1 MMTSAHTKSGKALVV
16 DYGGVLTN
24 PVEETIVHFATKM
37 GFTPPQ
43 FIESLVKA
51 SNVPGESIM
60 GDLERG
66 VITEAEFTQRISK
79 ELAVIT
85 GVDRDMGDF
94 RDVWFAGRRPNSEFL
109 DYLAGL
115 KSEGYALALLSNNVK
130 EWEPHWRSIV
140 PDGLFD
146 ITVISADEGMRK
158 PELAMFELT
167 VERLSL
173 EPQNCLFVDDDIAN
187 GEAAQKLGMAFHRFT
202 DTESTVLAIDSWFE
216 RTV

>member
-1 MMTSAHTKSGKALVV
+1 MMTSAHVKSGKALVV

-37 GFTPPQ
+37 GFTPQQ

-51 SNVPGESIM
+51 SNVPGETIM

-66 VITEAEFTQRISK
+66 VISEAEFTQRISK
-79 ELAVIT
+79 ELADIT
-85 GVDRDMGDF
+85 GVERDMGDF

-109 DYLAGL
+109 EYLADI
-115 KSEGYALALLSNNVK
+115 KSEDYSLALLSNNVK
-130 EWEPHWRSIV
+130 EWESQWRSIV

-146 ITVISADEGMRK
+146 VTVISADEGMRK
-158 PELAMFELT
+158 PDLRMFEVT

-173 EPQNCLFVDDDIAN
+173 NPADCLFVDDDLAN
-187 GEAAQKLGMAFHRFT
+187 GEAAEKLGMVFHRFT
-202 DTESTVLAIDSWFE
+202 DAQSAVRAIDSWFG
-216 RTV
+216 RTP